1 MATAIHGKPKAKPK
15 KKEVQDTGYHDRR
28 LARRLEEDPE
38 FRAEFERQ
46 SAEIAMIDTIVHQ
59 LEALRKETGVTKAQ
73 LARAVG
79 KNPAAIRRLLTASG
93 NPELRTVVALASE
106 LGAEVQLV
114 PKKGAPRAVKQV
126 ARRVLGAA

>member
-1 MATAIHGKPKAKPK
+1 MATAALAGKPEKAT
-15 KKEVQDTGYHDRR
+15 QDTRYHDKR
-28 LARRLEEDPE
+28 LARRLAEDSE

-46 SAEIAMIDTIVHQ
+46 REEIAMIDTIVHQ
-59 LEALRKETGVTKAQ
+59 LEALRAEMGVTKAE

-93 NPELRTVVALASE
+93 NPELRTVVALAAE

-114 PKKGAPRAVKQV
+114 PKKSAPRAVKQV
-126 ARRVLGAA
+126 ARRVLKAT